1 MNASSSPTERN
12 AAVEEKTGDVVGVA
26 AVNDG
31 SSGGD
36 AASVRT
42 AGGRSTHVPLRMKI
56 ISVLLVTAIG
66 FGSHWSSGVTGAMKS
81 TLKKVRGDAALG
93 FCVRRAGCGLTDGIA
108 ETAHQQCAVRGAGG

>member
-1 MNASSSPTERN
+1 MNASSSPTERS
-12 AAVEEKTGDVVGVA
+12 AAEEKTGDVVGVA

-81 TLKKVRGDAALG
+81 TLKKVRAMLSDLSDDGRL
-93 FCVRRAGCGLTDGIA
+93 GLTGGIA
-108 ETAHQQCAVRGAGG
+108 ETAHQQCAVCGAGG